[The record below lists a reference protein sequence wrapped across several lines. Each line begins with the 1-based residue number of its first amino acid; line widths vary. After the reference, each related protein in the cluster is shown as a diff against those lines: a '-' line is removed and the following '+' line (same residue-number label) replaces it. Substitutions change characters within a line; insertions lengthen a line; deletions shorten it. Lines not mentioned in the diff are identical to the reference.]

1 MRLLFSDAGQH
12 RLDDIVQA
20 GVLCVFD
27 FDGTL
32 SPIVQQPD
40 KAHLPPEVAERLVAL
55 SHHAPVAII
64 TGRAVADIR
73 ARLTFEP
80 DFLVGNHGL
89 EGVPGWEKSG
99 EQYRAM
105 CRSWDETITAALQ
118 DRSRFDPAIL
128 IENKK
133 YSLSVHYRLV
143 RDQRATENA
152 LAALFA
158 TLTPPARVI
167 AGKCVFNLLPQDAAD
182 KGSAFEQLMQITGAR
197 SAIYIGDDVT
207 DEDVF
212 KLSRRDLLSVR
223 IEPAVDSAAEF
234 FLPRRCDI
242 VQLLDELIRRLQL
255 RQSAS
260 TLPPA
265 SAGNA

>member
-1 MRLLFSDAGQH
+1 MRLLFSDAGQT
-12 RLDDIVQA
+12 RMDQLVQP

-32 SPIVQQPD
+32 SPIVPQPD
-40 KAHLPPEVAERLVAL
+40 QACLPPEVAQRLVAL
-55 SHHAPVAII
+55 SQHAPVAIL

-73 ARLTFEP
+73 ARLSFEP

-89 EGVPGWEKSG
+89 EGVPGWERHG
-99 EQYRAM
+99 ERYRMM
-105 CRSWDETITAALQ
+105 CRSWSETLSAALQ
-118 DRSRFDPAIL
+118 DQERFDPAIR
-128 IENKK
+128 IENKD
-133 YSLSVHYRLV
+133 YSLSVHYRLA
-143 RDQRATENA
+143 RDQTATENR

-158 TLTPPARVI
+158 GLTPPARVI
-167 AGKCVFNLLPQDAAD
+167 AGKCVFSLLPPDAAD
-182 KGSAFEQLMQITGAR
+182 KGSAFEQLMQIAGAR

-212 KLSRRDLLSVR
+212 RLARGDLLSVR
-223 IEPAVDSAAEF
+223 IEPAADSAAEF

-242 VQLLDELIRRLQL
+242 VQLLDELIRRLQQ
-255 RQSAS
+255 RQGS
-260 TLPPA
+260 TTRSPA